1 MTSRP
6 RSLEDDTLW
15 TRSRSLLHSQQ
26 QYQQKR
32 YLHFEDKQA
41 KQLLKEYSVS
51 ITDKI
56 SADHQNAHLIAITV
70 DRSRRRP
77 AIIFSRTT
85 VLPQMFENLN
95 SIRYRY
101 SSGPPRHTL
110 RHIIQCLPPPG
121 MLYTREVTDAGV
133 ELIEALI
140 TIFKEKEAESLQT
153 YITPSS
159 ETGMLEVS
167 YAKISFD
174 DSAFKSSN
182 RQADIH
188 SQRDIASADPDELSV
203 EKDGIVYI
211 KLSNPDAFVATLI
224 NGAGLAMNAL
234 DVLHDHGAYPTNFLD
249 TGGKATSETIKKSFE
264 VILKDPC
271 VKVIFVNIFGGL
283 TRCDMV
289 AEGIIL
295 AFKELEMKTPVVVRL
310 RGTNE
315 AEGQRLIAESGLSLH
330 AFDDFFEAVEMCKK
344 LGEGTK
350 GESSGVV

>member
-1 MTSRP
+1 M
-6 RSLEDDTLW
+6 
-15 TRSRSLLHSQQ
+15 
-26 QYQQKR
+26 
-32 YLHFEDKQA
+32 
-41 KQLLKEYSVS
+41 
-51 ITDKI
+51 TDKF
-56 SADHQNAHLIAITV
+56 SAAHQIIHLMAITV
-70 DRSRRRP
+70 DRSKRRP
-77 AIIFSRTT
+77 AIAFSPTIVPAQKSKRMK
-85 VLPQMFENLN
+85 P
-95 SIRYRY
+95 IYYKY
-101 SSGPPRHTL
+101 SSGPPRQTL
-110 RHIIQCLPPPG
+110 LDIIRSLPPPG
-121 MLYTREVTDAGV
+121 MLYTSEVTEAGV
-133 ELIEALI
+133 KLIETLT
-140 TIFKEKEAESLQT
+140 TIFKEKEAYSLQT
-153 YITPSS
+153 HITPNP
-159 ETGMLEVS
+159 ETGMLEVC

-264 VILKDPC
+264 VILKDPR

-295 AFKELEMKTPVVVRL
+295 GFKELEMKMPVVVRL

-315 AEGQRLIAESGLSLH
+315 AEGQRLIAESGLPLH

-344 LGEGTK
+344 IGVGGGEG
-350 GESSGVV
+350 ESGAVV